1 MIALISLLVVVLFS
15 IIVIRIGSVALEMTG
30 LSREMAAFQ
39 AQSAFS
45 GTGFTTSESEYVVS
59 HPLRRKIIRI
69 LIFIGNAGIASA
81 IATLVLTFIGQSKEE
96 ATIRLF
102 WLIIGLLALY
112 LFARSKIVDR
122 GLRWIIKK
130 GLEKFT
136 NLKVY
141 DYEQLLGLSKG
152 YCIGEFKIKK
162 GKLAR
167 K

>member
-1 MIALISLLVVVLFS
+1 M
-15 IIVIRIGSVALEMTG
+15 IRIGSVALEMTG

-96 ATIRLF
+96 ATIS
-102 WLIIGLLALY
+102 Y
-112 LFARSKIVDR
+112 S
-122 GLRWIIKK
+122 
-130 GLEKFT
+130 
-136 NLKVY
+136 
-141 DYEQLLGLSKG
+141 GLSLDCWLYIYLLVLK
-152 YCIGEFKIKK
+152 
-162 GKLAR
+162 
-167 K
+167 